1 MPGYVS
7 PAVAETLAGLPPM
20 YISLGQLDPFLDE
33 NLAFISR
40 LSEAGVPVEFH
51 LYPGAYHGFS
61 LLKPQTGL
69 SQRCNREWLEAL
81 TAILGDTQ

>member
-1 MPGYVS
+1 
-7 PAVAETLAGLPPM
+7 M

-33 NLAFISR
+33 NLAFVAR

-61 LLKPQTGL
+61 LLKPQAGL
-69 SQRCNREWLEAL
+69 SRRCNAQWLEAL
-81 TAILGDTQ
+81 TAALGDVE